1 MNMFDNPQFARQ
13 VIMDH
18 YEHPRNKRVEEDYAS
33 KHMSSDSC
41 IDDFT
46 IYMDI
51 ENDIVVDVSFDG
63 HGCTISTASTSMM
76 TELLKGVSVDKAR
89 LISLEYMKMINLE
102 DYDRDVLKES
112 VVFKNVGRSANRVIC
127 ATIGWRGA
135 NFIINKREVLDG
147 EENK

>member
-63 HGCTISTASTSMM
+63 HGCTVSTASTSMM

-102 DYDRDVLKES
+102 DYDKDVLKES

>member
-76 TELLKGVSVDKAR
+76 TELLKGVSVDRAR

>member
-63 HGCTISTASTSMM
+63 HGCTVSTASTSMM

-135 NFIINKREVLDG
+135 NFIINEREVLDG

>member
-63 HGCTISTASTSMM
+63 HGCTVSTASTSMM

>member
-76 TELLKGVSVDKAR
+76 TELLKGVSVDRAR

-102 DYDRDVLKES
+102 DYDKDVLKES